1 MGLGNPGRP
10 YVGTRHN
17 VGFEVV
23 MALAEAADVVFET
36 DSSGSLFGSGEIEGR
51 STGLLLPQTFM
62 NASGEAVETALAHC
76 PAVLPVSGLLVVY
89 DDLDLPLGRIR
100 LRPSGGAGGQRGM
113 QSILSTLG
121 HEDFARL
128 RFGIGRPDPRMEVRD
143 WVLGSF
149 EAPDRPHV
157 EASVERS
164 GHAIRHWLLH
174 GIDSAMDQYNRP
186 SVLSG
191 DPS

>member
-1 MGLGNPGRP
+1 MGLGNPGRR

-23 MALAEAADVVFET
+23 MALAEAAGVVFEP
-36 DSSGSLFGSGEIEGR
+36 DPFGSLFGFGEIEGR
-51 STGLLLPQTFM
+51 PTGLLLPQTFM
-62 NASGEAVETALAHC
+62 NASGEALEAALGHC
-76 PAVLPVSGLLVVY
+76 PAVVPVSGLLVVY

-121 HEDFARL
+121 EDDFARL
-128 RFGIGRPDPRMEVRD
+128 RFGIGRPDPPTEVRD

-149 EAPDRPHV
+149 EAIDRPRV
-157 EASVERS
+157 AASIDRS
-164 GHAIRHWLLH
+164 GRAIRHWLIH
-174 GIDSAMDQYNRP
+174 GIGSAMDQYNRRP
-186 SVLSG
+186 APSG

>member
-1 MGLGNPGRP
+1 MGLGNPGRS
-10 YVGTRHN
+10 YVGSRHN

-23 MALAEAADVVFET
+23 MALADAADVAFET
-36 DSSGSLFGSGEIEGR
+36 DSFGSLFGFGEIEGR
-51 STGLLLPQTFM
+51 PTGLLLPQTFM
-62 NASGEAVETALAHC
+62 NASGEAVEAALARC
-76 PAVLPVSGLLVVY
+76 PAVVPVSGLLVVY

-164 GHAIRHWLLH
+164 VQALRHWLLH